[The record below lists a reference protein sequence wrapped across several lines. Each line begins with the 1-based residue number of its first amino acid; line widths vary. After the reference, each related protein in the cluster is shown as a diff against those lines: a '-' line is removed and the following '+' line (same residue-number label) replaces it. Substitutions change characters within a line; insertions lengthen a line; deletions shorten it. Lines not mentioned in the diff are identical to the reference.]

1 MGLLDAVRRE
11 LGTPSA
17 QRDAN
22 LKLLRNGV
30 GFVTLIVLFRKYGES
45 IAI

>member
-11 LGTPSA
+11 LGTPSP

-30 GFVTLIVLFRKYGES
+30 GFVTLIVLFRKYGEA